1 MTSAKVWLDYDQ
13 AELDRQY
20 EQRSLVPNGDDYKAG
35 DRTASEVARRE
46 LTCRLDVPY
55 GGNEDEVA
63 DLFPA
68 KRPGSPILVFLH
80 GGAWTRG
87 SKGSES
93 FLAPGLVAAG
103 AAVVMVEFT
112 LCPKGSLDNM
122 VQQCRKAVAWVH
134 AHAQDINGDAAN
146 IVIAGHSSGSHLAA
160 MLAVTDWTA
169 EGLPADVLK
178 GCIITSGI
186 YDLEPVRRSHRNGY
200 VFLDDA
206 GVERLSPIRHVR
218 ATLPPVRVYI
228 GGLELAEFR
237 RQGRDFA
244 AALDAAGVD
253 AAFADL
259 PGLNHFEMGRRLADR
274 NGPVHLAALDLLGL
288 KTRKAA

>member
-1 MTSAKVWLDYDQ
+1 MSAPKVWLDYDQ

-20 EQRSLVPNGDDYKAG
+20 DQRSIVPDGDDYKAG
-35 DRTASEVARRE
+35 DAKASAVARAE
-46 LTCRLDVPY
+46 LTCRLDVSY
-55 GGNEDEVA
+55 GDGEDELI

-68 KRPGSPILVFLH
+68 RRPGAPILVFLH

-87 SKGSES
+87 KKSNES

-103 AAVVMVEFT
+103 AAVAMVEFT

-122 VQQCRKAVAWVH
+122 VRQCRRALAWVH
-134 AHAQDINGDAAN
+134 AHARDLNGDAGR

-160 MLAVTDWTA
+160 MMLVTDWAA

-178 GCIITSGI
+178 GCVITSGI
-186 YDLEPVRRSHRNGY
+186 YDLEPVRRSYRNAY

-206 GVERLSPIRHVR
+206 GVERLSPIRNLKPG
-218 ATLPPVRVYI
+218 LPPVRLYF
-228 GGLELAEFR
+228 GGMELAEFR
-237 RQGRDFA
+237 RQGREFA
-244 AALDAAGVD
+244 GALEAAGIDVR
-253 AAFADL
+253 AEDL

-274 NGPVHLAALDLLGL
+274 AGPVHRAALGLLGL
-288 KTRKAA
+288 DARKAA

>member
-1 MTSAKVWLDYDQ
+1 MPAPKVWLDYDQ

-20 EQRSLVPNGDDYKAG
+20 DQRSIVPNGDDYKAG
-35 DRTASEVARRE
+35 DAKASEVARRE

-55 GGNEDEVA
+55 GGNEDETI

-68 KRPGSPILVFLH
+68 KAPGAPILVFLH

-87 SKGSES
+87 KKSNES

-103 AAVVMVEFT
+103 AAVAMPEFT
-112 LCPKGSLDNM
+112 LCPKGTLAGM
-122 VQQCRKAVAWVH
+122 VAQCRKAVAWVH
-134 AHAQDINGDAAN
+134 AHAREMNGDAAH
-146 IVIAGHSSGSHLAA
+146 IVIAGHSSGSHLAS

-178 GCIITSGI
+178 GCVITSGI
-186 YDLEPVRRSHRNGY
+186 YDLEPVRRSYRNGY

-206 GVERLSPIRHVR
+206 GVESLSPIRHLR
-218 ATLPPVRVYI
+218 PGLPPVRLYY

-237 RQGRDFA
+237 RQGREFA
-244 AALDAAGVD
+244 DALKAAGIDVQ
-253 AAFADL
+253 AEDL

-274 NGPVHLAALDLLGL
+274 TGPVHLAALELLRL
-288 KTRKAA
+288 KVPAAA